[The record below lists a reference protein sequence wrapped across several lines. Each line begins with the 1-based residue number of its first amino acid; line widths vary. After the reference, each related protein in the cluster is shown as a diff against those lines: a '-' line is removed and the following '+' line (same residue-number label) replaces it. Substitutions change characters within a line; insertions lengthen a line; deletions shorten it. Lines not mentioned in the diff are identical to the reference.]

1 MQSSCGRVRLLR
13 CVFGMLRTFL
23 LGSLLLFLQQTAFC
37 AVLNSM
43 QGHLDLCLHCPTIV
57 EANSEPLA
65 TQKSSAAVPAVSKAT
80 AMLDVFPGYQQVKHH
95 VLEVAGELG
104 VDHALFQ
111 ALIATESK
119 FNASAVG
126 PGGAVGLM
134 QIMPSTAVNF
144 GLVGDKSGSIRK
156 KLIDPRTNLRTGG
169 RYLRYLMNLFP
180 GRLEL
185 VVAAYNAGEGTVKRA
200 GNKIPKNKTTPAYVK
215 TVMRHYA
222 LLKSPVLAADK
233 VDAPMDDLL
242 QAQTGP
248 ADPAIY

>member
-1 MQSSCGRVRLLR
+1 MW
-13 CVFGMLRTFL
+13 RTFL
-23 LGSLLLFLQQTAFC
+23 LGSLLLFLQQSAFCTAF
-37 AVLNSM
+37 NSIE
-43 QGHLDLCLHCPTIV
+43 GHFDLCLHCPTIV
-57 EANSEPLA
+57 ETSPAPLVA
-65 TQKSSAAVPAVSKAT
+65 EMSAAAMPAVSKAT
-80 AMLDVFPGYQQVKHH
+80 AMLDVFPGYQRVKHH
-95 VLEVAGELG
+95 VLEVAGELD

-126 PGGAVGLM
+126 PGGAVGLL

-200 GNKIPKNKTTPAYVK
+200 GNKIPNNKSTPAYVK
-215 TVMRHYA
+215 TVMRLYA

-233 VDAPMDDLL
+233 ADAPMDDRV

-248 ADPAIY
+248 TDPATY

>member
-1 MQSSCGRVRLLR
+1 MHSSIDRVHLFMNVIGLWRSLL
-13 CVFGMLRTFL
+13 V
-23 LGSLLLFLQQTAFC
+23 GSLLLFLQQSAFC
-37 AVLNSM
+37 AALNGIEG
-43 QGHLDLCLHCPTIV
+43 QFDLCLHCPTIV
-57 EANSEPLA
+57 ETSPAPMVAEM
-65 TQKSSAAVPAVSKAT
+65 SAAAMPAVSKAT
-80 AMLDVFPGYQQVKHH
+80 VMLDVFPGYQRVKHH
-95 VLEVAGELG
+95 VREVAGELD

-134 QIMPSTAVNF
+134 QIMPSTAVHF
-144 GLVGDKSGSIRK
+144 GLVGDKSGSIRN
-156 KLIDPRTNLRTGG
+156 KLIDPRTNLQAGG

-200 GNKIPKNKTTPAYVK
+200 GNKIPNNKSTPGYVK
-215 TVMRHYA
+215 TVMRLYA
-222 LLKSPVLAADK
+222 LLKSPVLAADEA
-233 VDAPMDDLL
+233 DALMDDRV

-248 ADPAIY
+248 ADPVNY